1 MRNTLKHSQVFLKIG
16 APNEKILEN
25 ETTCKVPSSR
35 HAANIYSRYFRKNL
49 LMFLAFSLILKV
61 FDVTE
66 QLFLERPLYKV
77 FLLNYHLPYLL

>member
-49 LMFLAFSLILKV
+49 VILLENLLQRE
-61 FDVTE
+61 FDVA
-66 QLFLERPLYKV
+66 V
-77 FLLNYHLPYLL
+77 FMVRGILLGNVLWVVNT